1 MLLPSDGNN
10 QAFLS
15 IYTMQDTFKQQ
26 LLQASPK
33 EKVGLLNEL
42 FHTRG
47 QGHYD
52 ELVTQYQHAVQ
63 AAHLAKATG
72 DTHLVAAALL
82 HDIAHLF
89 EDAADDQQDLF
100 HEDIGADFLS
110 AFYPES
116 VTEPIRLH
124 VPAKRYLCTI
134 DPTYYDE
141 LSPASKTSFR
151 LQGGMMSDK
160 ELAAFHANPYYRAAV
175 ELRRWDDLAKDTE
188 GKFPEIEAYSED
200 LLAAMK

>member
-1 MLLPSDGNN
+1 MS
-10 QAFLS
+10 
-15 IYTMQDTFKQQ
+15 
-26 LLQASPK
+26 SPA
-33 EKVGLLNEL
+33 EKIGLLNEL
-42 FHTRG
+42 FRTRG

-63 AAHLAKATG
+63 AAHMAKATG
-72 DTHLVAAALL
+72 DAHLVAAALL

-124 VPAKRYLCTI
+124 VPAKRYLCTT
-134 DPTYYDE
+134 DPTYYDA

-151 LQGGMMSDK
+151 LQGGMMSDE
-160 ELAAFHANPYYRAAV
+160 ELADFEANPYHQAAV
-175 ELRRWDDLAKDTE
+175 QLRRWDDLAKDTE
-188 GKFPEIEAYSED
+188 GQVPEIDAYAAD
-200 LLAAMK
+200 LMAALK